1 MKKATNGTSSTA
13 VLDLGPVGGS
23 LAFFILPNNTVGANG
38 GGGCAKQNPPGSSS
52 GTGTSYGPCF
62 QCGTKGH
69 FRRACLLL
77 LQASK

>member
-1 MKKATNGTSSTA
+1 M
-13 VLDLGPVGGS
+13 GGS

-38 GGGCAKQNPPGSSS
+38 GGGAKQNPPGSSS